1 MVKASREGILETRP
15 ERRPF
20 ILTRSNFLGGQR
32 YAATWTGDNGSWWD
46 HLKMSIPMSL
56 TLGLSGQP
64 FSGSDIG
71 GFLFNADADLFGNWI
86 GVGAFYPFSRGH
98 ACAGTNNKEPWAF
111 GQEVEN
117 AARIALERRYILL
130 PYYYT
135 LLHEAST
142 NGMPI
147 MRPVFF
153 ADPKDLSLRAEE
165 EAFLIGN
172 NLLIIP
178 VYAKQPALPKG
189 IWKELSLVKGD
200 NCDKYQAKMKIRGG
214 SIIPT
219 GKIIQNT
226 TENSLD
232 PLTLLVCL
240 DEQGKADG
248 SMYWDAGDGWA
259 FKKGDYSQQTFK
271 AEKQGDKVIVK
282 LTSEKGKFKTEN
294 KDMAIVK
301 VITDQGVCQASG
313 NLVEGIEVNL

>member
-1 MVKASREGILETRP
+1 MVCPSC
-15 ERRPF
+15 
-20 ILTRSNFLGGQR
+20 
-32 YAATWTGDNGSWWD
+32 
-46 HLKMSIPMSL
+46 
-56 TLGLSGQP
+56 
-64 FSGSDIG
+64 
-71 GFLFNADADLFGNWI
+71 DL
-86 GVGAFYPFSRGH
+86 
-98 ACAGTNNKEPWAF
+98 
-111 GQEVEN
+111 
-117 AARIALERRYILL
+117 
-130 PYYYT
+130 
-135 LLHEAST
+135 
-142 NGMPI
+142 
-147 MRPVFF
+147 FF

-178 VYAKQPALPKG
+178 AYAKQPALPKG

-259 FKKGDYSQQTFK
+259 FKKEITANKPSKPKNK
-271 AEKQGDKVIVK
+271 ATK
-282 LTSEKGKFKTEN
+282 L
-294 KDMAIVK
+294 
-301 VITDQGVCQASG
+301 
-313 NLVEGIEVNL
+313 